1 MLKKEIVTHGDRSDD
16 LPTLEDCT
24 VLGACKE
31 EQGGRV
37 ATIDELLQKVVRMTC
52 LLPHLK
58 AFPFSL
64 LGGQPKRIEKERN
77 IRPMTKISKQIE
89 HRRGLMPN
97 KSMILYYMLA
107 KHVSEKTM

>member
-1 MLKKEIVTHGDRSDD
+1 MLKKEVVTHGDRSND

-37 ATIDELLQKVVRMTC
+37 ATIDGLLQKVVQMTC

-58 AFPFSL
+58 TFPSPL
-64 LGGQPKRIEKERN
+64 LGGQPKRKEKERKLSLQQ
-77 IRPMTKISKQIE
+77 RYQSK
-89 HRRGLMPN
+89 
-97 KSMILYYMLA
+97 
-107 KHVSEKTM
+107 

>member
-1 MLKKEIVTHGDRSDD
+1 MKEVVRICTNSTNMQPIMQCNSYSNKEKKIGVEKEIVTHGDRSND

-31 EQGGRV
+31 EQGGWV
-37 ATIDELLQKVVRMTC
+37 ATIDELLRKVARRTC

-64 LGGQPKRIEKERN
+64 LGGQPKRKEKER
-77 IRPMTKISKQIE
+77 KLS
-89 HRRGLMPN
+89 L
-97 KSMILYYMLA
+97 
-107 KHVSEKTM
+107 